1 MAELQNQKILSIE
14 NSNKKLDMP
23 QFITEDVIEVK
34 RAKLIYYKWISRLMM
49 LLATASLALSVCA
62 TLSIMKLAPEIIV
75 DPQIF
80 VDMSDTKSVV
90 KREHIDRRMESRE
103 KMMVNFIKQYVEI
116 RNSYI
121 KDEQEMVS
129 RWAWGG
135 LISYL
140 SVYKVYQEFEKEY
153 PKVQKE
159 MDEKKASRSVEIISV
174 KREGGEKSNTW
185 KVDFKT
191 YDYTYKIEGM
201 GRKTS
206 VEPVIEEKLWT
217 ANVRGY
223 IDPYRRTSF
232 RRLINPLGFVI
243 YSYYQSDVV
252 SLN

>member
-1 MAELQNQKILSIE
+1 
-14 NSNKKLDMP
+14 
-23 QFITEDVIEVK
+23 
-34 RAKLIYYKWISRLMM
+34 MM
-49 LLATASLALSVCA
+49 LLATASITLGVSA

-75 DPQIF
+75 DPQIY
-80 VDMSDTKSVV
+80 VDMSDTSSLV
-90 KREHIDRRMESRE
+90 KREFVDRRMESRE

-129 RWAWGG
+129 RWSWGG

-140 SVYKVYQEFEKEY
+140 STYKVYQEFEKEY
-153 PKVQKE
+153 PKLQVE
-159 MDEKKASRSVEIISV
+159 IDTKKATRAVEIISV
-174 KREGGEKSNTW
+174 ERTGGERSNTW

-191 YDYTYKIEGM
+191 YDFTYKLDGL
-201 GRKTS
+201 GRKRS
-206 VEPVIEEKLWT
+206 VEPLIEEKLWT

-243 YSYYQSDVV
+243 YSYYQSEIKV
-252 SLN
+252 